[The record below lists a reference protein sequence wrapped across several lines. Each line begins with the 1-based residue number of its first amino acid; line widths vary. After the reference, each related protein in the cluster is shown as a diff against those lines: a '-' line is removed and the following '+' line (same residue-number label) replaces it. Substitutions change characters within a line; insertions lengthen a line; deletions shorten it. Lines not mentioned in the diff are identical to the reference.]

1 MGFGNWEWGKRG
13 VKSCDATVASLCVWA
28 LSPWDLISLIQG
40 VNGGEMVRKLKRSF
54 ENLFVGARFFFEKKN
69 SGERKIICLHRLT
82 GYQSK
87 ISESPVDR
95 CNVSL
100 PETA

>member
-54 ENLFVGARFFFEKKN
+54 ENLFVGARFFFLIKKTA
-69 SGERKIICLHRLT
+69 GKER
-82 GYQSK
+82 
-87 ISESPVDR
+87 
-95 CNVSL
+95 
-100 PETA
+100 